1 MKYFSENA
9 VGWEEPLLR
18 HCEEPKATWQST
30 CDNCTK
36 IFYNNY
42 MYQIPSSF
50 KDFIAQDCDR
60 AAFIQTYLNQAGL
73 EAPILQMEGKN
84 HIYVKFPQS
93 QYNPTFRIKTVIAHY
108 DRFPGSPGANDN
120 SAAVFALME
129 WAAQLARFAQNKVV
143 EPVETTAVS
152 HRGVPQ
158 GYFHNIRLIFTD
170 GEELGAAG
178 GVAEQGAFP
187 LAQVFR
193 RLGITN
199 DDIYVFDCMGR
210 GDVPILTQT
219 ILPPR
224 APAKFVKDFTALEQ
238 RAASLLQ
245 ASANGHW
252 FSLPCNYSDNAS
264 FIANGIPAVAIT
276 MLPSAEVTAATQGLQ
291 PQTWQ
296 LLHTPGDN
304 LASLTPQSFG
314 IFHNILNNLAA
325 MKSLA

>member
-1 MKYFSENA
+1 
-9 VGWEEPLLR
+9 
-18 HCEEPKATWQST
+18 
-30 CDNCTK
+30 
-36 IFYNNY
+36 

-50 KDFIAQDCDR
+50 KDFIAPDCDR
-60 AAFIQTYLNQAGL
+60 AAFIQNCLKAAGL

-129 WAAQLARFAQNKVV
+129 WAAQLVRFAQNTVV
-143 EPVETTAVS
+143 EPVETTAVL
-152 HRGVPQ
+152 HRGAPQ

-219 ILPPR
+219 ILPSK
-224 APAKFVKDFTALEQ
+224 APARFVKDFTALEQ
-238 RAASLLQ
+238 RAASLLR
-245 ASANGHW
+245 ASANGRW
-252 FSLPCNYSDNAS
+252 FTLPCNYSDNAS

-276 MLPSAEVTAATQGLQ
+276 MLSSQEVSAVTQGESPL
-291 PQTWQ
+291 TWR
-296 LLHTPGDN
+296 LLHTQGDN
-304 LASLTPQSFG
+304 LASLTPQSFE
-314 IFHNILNNLAA
+314 IFYNILNNLAA
-325 MKSLA
+325 LKTLA

>member
-1 MKYFSENA
+1 MEFF
-9 VGWEEPLLR
+9 
-18 HCEEPKATWQST
+18 
-30 CDNCTK
+30 
-36 IFYNNY
+36 FYNRD

-50 KDFIAQDCDR
+50 NDFIAPDCNR
-60 AAFIQTYLNQAGL
+60 AAFIQNYLKAAGL

-108 DRFPGSPGANDN
+108 DRIGIGANDN
-120 SAAVFALME
+120 SAAVFCLLE
-129 WAAQLARFAQNKVV
+129 WAAQLARLAS
-143 EPVETTAVS
+143 PA
-152 HRGVPQ
+152 
-158 GYFHNIRLIFTD
+158 FHNIRLTFTD

-199 DDIYVFDCMGR
+199 DDIFVFDCMGR

-219 ILPPR
+219 ILPPKTSAR
-224 APAKFVKDFTALEQ
+224 FVKDFSALEQ
-238 RAASLLQ
+238 RAAALLQ
-245 ASANGHW
+245 TSANGRW

-276 MLPSAEVTAATQGLQ
+276 MLPSAEVTAATRGETPL
-291 PQTWQ
+291 TWQ
-296 LLHTPGDN
+296 LLHTAGDN
-304 LASLTPQSFG
+304 LASLTPQSFE
-314 IFHNILNNLAA
+314 IFHNILNNLSAL
-325 MKSLA
+325 KTLA

>member
-1 MKYFSENA
+1 MEFF
-9 VGWEEPLLR
+9 
-18 HCEEPKATWQST
+18 
-30 CDNCTK
+30 
-36 IFYNNY
+36 FYNRD

-50 KDFIAQDCDR
+50 NDFIAPDCNR
-60 AAFIQTYLNQAGL
+60 AAFIQNYLKAAGL

-84 HIYVKFPQS
+84 HIYVKFPQA

-120 SAAVFALME
+120 SAAVFCLLE
-129 WAAQLARFAQNKVV
+129 WAAQLARLAQNTVV
-143 EPVETTAVS
+143 EPVETTAMS

-158 GYFHNIRLIFTD
+158 GYFHNIRLTFTD

-199 DDIYVFDCMGR
+199 DDIFVFDCMGR

-219 ILPPR
+219 ILPPK
-224 APAKFVKDFTALEQ
+224 APARFVKDFSALEQ

-245 ASANGHW
+245 TSANGRW
-252 FSLPCNYSDNAS
+252 FNLPCNYSDNAS

-276 MLPSAEVTAATQGLQ
+276 MLPSAEVTAATRGETPL
-291 PQTWQ
+291 TWQ
-296 LLHTPGDN
+296 LLHTAGDN
-304 LASLTPQSFG
+304 LASLTPQSFE

-325 MKSLA
+325 LKTLC

>member
-1 MKYFSENA
+1 MEFF
-9 VGWEEPLLR
+9 
-18 HCEEPKATWQST
+18 
-30 CDNCTK
+30 
-36 IFYNNY
+36 FYNRD

-50 KDFIAQDCDR
+50 NDFIAPDCNR
-60 AAFIQTYLNQAGL
+60 AAFIQNYLKAAGL

-84 HIYVKFPQS
+84 HIYVKFPQA

-108 DRFPGSPGANDN
+108 DRIGIGANDN
-120 SAAVFALME
+120 SAAVFCLMQ
-129 WAAQLARFAQNKVV
+129 WAAQLSRL
-143 EPVETTAVS
+143 
-152 HRGVPQ
+152 VPPL
-158 GYFHNIRLIFTD
+158 FHNIRLIFTD

-199 DDIYVFDCMGR
+199 DDIFVFDCMGR

-219 ILPPR
+219 ILPPK
-224 APAKFVKDFTALEQ
+224 APTRFVKDFSALEQ

-245 ASANGHW
+245 ASANGRW

-276 MLPSAEVTAATQGLQ
+276 MLPSAEVTAATRGETPL
-291 PQTWQ
+291 TWQ
-296 LLHTPGDN
+296 LLHTAGDN
-304 LASLTPQSFG
+304 LASLTPQSFE
-314 IFHNILNNLAA
+314 IFHNILNNLSAL
-325 MKSLA
+325 KTLA

>member
-1 MKYFSENA
+1 MEFF
-9 VGWEEPLLR
+9 
-18 HCEEPKATWQST
+18 
-30 CDNCTK
+30 
-36 IFYNNY
+36 FYNRD
-42 MYQIPSSF
+42 MYQILSSF
-50 KDFIAQDCDR
+50 NDFIAPDCNR
-60 AAFIQTYLNQAGL
+60 AAFIQNYLKAAGL

-93 QYNPTFRIKTVIAHY
+93 QYNPIFRIKTVIAHY

-120 SAAVFALME
+120 SAAVFCLME
-129 WAAQLARFAQNKVV
+129 WARSLAKMTGGQ
-143 EPVETTAVS
+143 
-152 HRGVPQ
+152 
-158 GYFHNIRLIFTD
+158 FHNIRLIFTD

-199 DDIYVFDCMGR
+199 DDIFVFDCMGR

-219 ILPPR
+219 ILPPKTPPR
-224 APAKFVKDFTALEQ
+224 FIKDFSALEQ
-238 RAASLLQ
+238 RAAALLQ
-245 ASANGHW
+245 ASANGRW

-276 MLPSAEVTAATQGLQ
+276 LLSSAEVSSATRGEI
-291 PQTWQ
+291 PETWQ

-304 LASLTPQSFG
+304 LESLNPQSFE

-325 MKSLA
+325 LKTLC

>member
-1 MKYFSENA
+1 
-9 VGWEEPLLR
+9 
-18 HCEEPKATWQST
+18 
-30 CDNCTK
+30 
-36 IFYNNY
+36 
-42 MYQIPSSF
+42 MYSIPSSF
-50 KDFIAQDCDR
+50 NDFIAPDCNR
-60 AAFIQTYLNQAGL
+60 AAFIQNYLKAAGI

-84 HIYVKFPQS
+84 HIYAKFPQS

-120 SAAVFALME
+120 SAAVFCLLE
-129 WAAQLARFAQNKVV
+129 WAAQLASRAS
-143 EPVETTAVS
+143 PA
-152 HRGVPQ
+152 
-158 GYFHNIRLIFTD
+158 FHNIRLIFTD

-199 DDIYVFDCMGR
+199 DDIFVFDCMGR

-219 ILPPR
+219 ILPPK
-224 APAKFVKDFTALEQ
+224 APALFLKDFSTLEQ

-245 ASANGHW
+245 TSANGRW

-276 MLPSAEVTAATQGLQ
+276 MLPSAEVTAVTRGESPL
-291 PQTWQ
+291 TWQ
-296 LLHTPGDN
+296 VLHTAGDN
-304 LASLTPQSFG
+304 LASLTPQSFE

-325 MKSLA
+325 LKTLA